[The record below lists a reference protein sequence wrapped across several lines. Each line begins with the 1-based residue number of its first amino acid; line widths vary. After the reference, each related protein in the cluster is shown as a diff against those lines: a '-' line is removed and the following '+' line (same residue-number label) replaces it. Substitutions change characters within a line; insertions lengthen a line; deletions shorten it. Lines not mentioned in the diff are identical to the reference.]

1 LRRFAHYDYWEDK
14 VRRSILLD
22 AQADLLTYGMG
33 ERATRQLAALLA
45 AGTPAAE
52 ITAVKGTCFLTK
64 DPSVC
69 AFPAVTVASYET
81 VTRDKRA
88 YAAANL
94 VEYDEHDPIRGR
106 AVIQPHGDRYL
117 IANPPAMPL
126 DTQELDEVAELPYLR
141 EPHPVYDT
149 MGGVPAIEEVRFSV
163 THNRGCFGACKFCS
177 LASHQGR
184 MVTSR
189 SHESILREVTALT
202 QHPGFKGYIHDVGG
216 PTANFP
222 PALLSKAAQTRP
234 VQAPGLPGPHPMSQS
249 GRGSHR
255 LPSPAA
261 KTAGD
266 PRHQKDFHSLGDS
279 L

>member
-1 LRRFAHYDYWEDK
+1 
-14 VRRSILLD
+14 
-22 AQADLLTYGMG
+22 M
-33 ERATRQLAALLA
+33 
-45 AGTPAAE
+45 
-52 ITAVKGTCFLTK
+52 
-64 DPSVC
+64 
-69 AFPAVTVASYET
+69 
-81 VTRDKRA
+81 
-88 YAAANL
+88 
-94 VEYDEHDPIRGR
+94 EYDEHDPIRGR

-177 LASHQGR
+177 LAFHQGR

-216 PTANFP
+216 PTANFR
-222 PALLSKAAQTRP
+222 RP
-234 VQAPGLPGPHPMSQS
+234 SCQKQRKHGLCKHRDCLAPTPMSQP

-255 LPSPAA
+255 LSSPAA

-266 PRHQKDFHSLGDS
+266 PWHQKDFHSLGDS

>member
-1 LRRFAHYDYWEDK
+1 MRRFAHYDYWEDK

-149 MGGVPAIEEVRFSV
+149 MGGVPAL
-163 THNRGCFGACKFCS
+163 S
-177 LASHQGR
+177 L
-184 MVTSR
+184 
-189 SHESILREVTALT
+189 
-202 QHPGFKGYIHDVGG
+202 IHI
-216 PTANFP
+216 
-222 PALLSKAAQTRP
+222 
-234 VQAPGLPGPHPMSQS
+234 
-249 GRGSHR
+249 
-255 LPSPAA
+255 
-261 KTAGD
+261 
-266 PRHQKDFHSLGDS
+266 
-279 L
+279 

>member
-1 LRRFAHYDYWEDK
+1 MAWG
-14 VRRSILLD
+14 S
-22 AQADLLTYGMG
+22 GPPG
-33 ERATRQLAALLA
+33 QLAALLA

-117 IANPPAMPL
+117 IANPPRHAPGHPGAGRS
-126 DTQELDEVAELPYLR
+126 AELPYLR

-149 MGGVPAIEEVRFSV
+149 MAACPAIEEVRFSV
-163 THNRGCFGACKFCS
+163 THNRGCFGAANS
-177 LASHQGR
+177 VPWPSTR
-184 MVTSR
+184 
-189 SHESILREVTALT
+189 
-202 QHPGFKGYIHDVGG
+202 GG
-216 PTANFP
+216 W
-222 PALLSKAAQTRP
+222 
-234 VQAPGLPGPHPMSQS
+234 
-249 GRGSHR
+249 
-255 LPSPAA
+255 
-261 KTAGD
+261 
-266 PRHQKDFHSLGDS
+266 
-279 L
+279 